1 MKKNTNRFP
10 RIRGRIFENTEVD
23 AIDTNVDEHKADG
36 KFLINADA
44 CNCTVSDIKD
54 ILEADG
60 LSVSTSG
67 KWVTVRTTSETDA
80 NEAAKSIRKV
90 CKGKYATFV
99 IDDAK
104 SHNKA
109 AHSEFIKTNES
120 KIEENTMNTN
130 RRRTNNRSK
139 LFNIQKEIS
148 ESLITFYK
156 NSNRNINES
165 STSTLANIKNPRL
178 INEFVRTYK
187 KLNNDS
193 MVNEALDSLKRWSR
207 TNRRNRLNENMNPL
221 LEEVLFSIYDDF
233 VIFAKG
239 RGIKLPE
246 NPRSVDEA
254 IANMSKYK
262 KEYFNYINTATY
274 KFDSEDPDYGEYYH
288 TVTNMI
294 LDGDATM
301 QDYYEG
307 TPYPVQRR
315 MDPLLEEI
323 VFAVYDDFVVYVS
336 ENQPNISLPT
346 IARDSKTALR
356 YMQEYAD
363 IFAQFIQTPRWKFDS
378 EDPDYAEYYKQIEE
392 NILGS
397 EASRMYESKL
407 EKIKNFRSNRAN
419 KIKEIQESVNEA
431 KNERINTINKVEG
444 YFIGTGKIRG
454 LANKSTL
461 LSATINEGIRPLI
474 ETEKDVKQ
482 KQLLESFEKWA
493 LLNGKQHI
501 NESELIGLHE
511 SSDVDAN
518 TRKKLFESAIDDM
531 INNKSVKN
539 RRSKNIDRIKKYL

>member
-44 CNCTVSDIKD
+44 CNCAVSDIKD

-120 KIEENTMNTN
+120 KIEIEENTMNTN

-165 STSTLANIKNPRL
+165 TTSALANIKNPRL

-193 MVNEALDSLKRWSR
+193 MVNEALDSLKRWSI
-207 TNRRNRLNENMNPL
+207 NRLNEN
-221 LEEVLFSIYDDF
+221 EYDS
-233 VIFAKG
+233 
-239 RGIKLPE
+239 P
-246 NPRSVDEA
+246 
-254 IANMSKYK
+254 
-262 KEYFNYINTATY
+262 
-274 KFDSEDPDYGEYYH
+274 EYY
-288 TVTNMI
+288 
-294 LDGDATM
+294 
-301 QDYYEG
+301 EE
-307 TPYPVQRR
+307 TPIQRPVRDR

-323 VFAVYDDFVVYVS
+323 IDAVYNDFVVYVS

-363 IFAQFIQTPRWKFDS
+363 IFAQFIQTPRWTFDA

-501 NESELIGLHE
+501 NESELIDLHE